1 MISQRYK
8 ALKMAVADGDC
19 GAISQRSTLRGTWRD
34 FLPSRG
40 PPTPQKLE
48 CKMSAFLSALNL
60 AVIGSLVIH
69 VNVHKDR
76 TVIN

>member
-1 MISQRYK
+1 MISQRYR

-40 PPTPQKLE
+40 
-48 CKMSAFLSALNL
+48 SANPSE
-60 AVIGSLVIH
+60 VGV
-69 VNVHKDR
+69 
-76 TVIN
+76 